1 MLPGRELINEIEQ
14 TLYDLDVLDWEL
26 SGSLEDYIIDNGEYL
41 LKEWQDIKNNF
52 AKKSK
57 REQLNLMLDVI
68 QSEAYSE
75 REELEARMSHLDKID
90 EELERLIEWE
100 DEEGF

>member
-1 MLPGRELINEIEQ
+1 MLPERELINEIER

-26 SGSLEDYIIDNGEYL
+26 SGSLEDYITDNGEYF
-41 LKEWQDIKNNF
+41 LKEWQDIKSNF